1 MAIQVQLIGPNTR
14 IVEVTALG
22 QLVTAPLKYSGTKFN
37 NMDLVNTAYNF
48 HKPTS
53 GKRFVITGMIV
64 ATNRSV
70 GANGA
75 VIEFY
80 EASAVDSTTVDKTIL
95 RLDMVKN
102 DILPIIG
109 ANFILTEGAFLN
121 GKTDDDD
128 VLATIAGYGVDA

>member
-1 MAIQVQLIGPNTR
+1 MPIQVQIIGPNNR
-14 IVEVTALG
+14 IVEVLPNG
-22 QLVTAPLKYSGTKFN
+22 QIVIAPLKYSGTKFN
-37 NMDLVNTAYNF
+37 NMDLVDTAYNF
-48 HKPTS
+48 HEPRA

-102 DILPIIG
+102 DILPIVD
-109 ANFILTEGAFLN
+109 ANFILTEGVFLN

-128 VLATIAGYGVDA
+128 VLATIAGYEVDA

>member
-1 MAIQVQLIGPNTR
+1 MPIRVQIVGPSNR
-14 IVEVTALG
+14 VVEVLPNG
-22 QLVTAPLKYSGTKFN
+22 QMVTAPLKYSDTKFN

-48 HKPTS
+48 HEPRA

-70 GANGA
+70 GADGA

-80 EASAVDSTTVDKTIL
+80 EASAVDSTTVDKTVL

-102 DILPIIG
+102 DKLPLTG
-109 ANFILTEGAFLN
+109 VNFILTEGVFLN

-128 VLATIAGYGVDA
+128 VLATIAGYEVDA